1 MVEGNRGINN
11 DIISR
16 LHGIMRPFLL
26 RRLKKDVAKQ
36 LPPKFEHV
44 VMCKLSKRQ
53 ALLYEEFMARSST
66 RALMT
71 GGNYMGMMN
80 ILMQLRKVSHLFLSS
95 HLSLLSP
102 FPFPPHDLLLQ
113 VCNHPDLFEPRPI
126 ISPFRIDD
134 ISFRVSPLLL
144 TAYSNSTKGSYLN
157 SEELNKWCFEMDHH
171 AREQL
176 KRLAYKDVSFVTIDD
191 LNISELPPNLLQNKY
206 QGYLHLFKSTIMTVI
221 NSRRQRNSLLS
232 IHRCDVLLFALS
244 LSWRMIKSCTMPPTI
259 VESAFLSRTNPQIAK
274 WTPQCWS
281 HLLRTTPE
289 WSHLLHDLIIR
300 FVFVLPKVI
309 SNGPQ
314 LVASRFQTNTIHAKI
329 QRSLNTLES
338 PERKLFQKFLGN
350 FHSASIRQRLFFP
363 DRKLVQYDSGKLQ
376 TLCNLLRDLK
386 RGDHKCLIFTQMSK
400 MLDILEIFLNLNGHT
415 YVRLDGSTGI
425 ERRQKLMDRFN
436 NDPKIFCFI
445 LSTRSGGLGI
455 NLTGADTV
463 IFYDSDWNPAMD
475 AQAQDRAHRIGQTR
489 EVNIYRLVCKST
501 VEENILTKAKQKRH
515 LDFLVMS
522 EGEFNVGSLFTTNN
536 LIELLGDEETQS
548 RKEGSSSQLQQHQ
561 AIGSSSQTDQEN
573 SSSVDIEAAMAAVE
587 DEDDVSAL
595 KGAKAEAAQ
604 EQLEFDENAV
614 VVPNE
619 EEGNDS
625 ARVGIVSQQKVSS
638 SSSSPREDDMEAEFA
653 RWQESVG
660 GKDFR
665 TLEAALKP
673 VERYALKIRTTVDP
687 YYSLHYL
694 SDQQKMAEIQA
705 EEQGQEWDIETLEQE
720 KEEEEYRALAD
731 GELLAVNLTEEE
743 LFQIKSEYAQEKSRR
758 QKLRKLRQL
767 TGEGW
772 SHIIDEV
779 TGIPFWYNEDT
790 GEASYGQPDVIK
802 KQQTLK
808 AAMTR
813 KWNAFPVHLI
823 LIVLSYLDPYPDRV
837 RCSYISDRWRR
848 AASDPCFF
856 KRVLSIESGAN
867 ENLMALE
874 ENSFTSL
881 SAALRSALPGETIAL
896 ATGHHIEDTLSL
908 DIPVRLLGSEDDSSK
923 VMVELM
929 NGIEVS
935 EKAGKATFIGITFS
949 RVRRSTIST
958 SLLSLKNSIINVS
971 PPPLPSLLLSQLP
984 LCSPLSR

>member
-1 MVEGNRGINN
+1 M
-11 DIISR
+11 DQ
-16 LHGIMRPFLL
+16 
-26 RRLKKDVAKQ
+26 D
-36 LPPKFEHV
+36 
-44 VMCKLSKRQ
+44 
-53 ALLYEEFMARSST
+53 AR
-66 RALMT
+66 
-71 GGNYMGMMN
+71 Y
-80 ILMQLRKVSHLFLSS
+80 QLR
-95 HLSLLSP
+95 
-102 FPFPPHDLLLQ
+102 
-113 VCNHPDLFEPRPI
+113 
-126 ISPFRIDD
+126 
-134 ISFRVSPLLL
+134 
-144 TAYSNSTKGSYLN
+144 
-157 SEELNKWCFEMDHH
+157 
-171 AREQL
+171 
-176 KRLAYKDVSFVTIDD
+176 RLAYKDVSLVTIDD
-191 LNISELPPNLLQNKY
+191 LNISDLPQNLTQSKY
-206 QGYLHLFKSTIMTVI
+206 QPFLHHFKSSITQVV
-221 NSRRQRNSLLS
+221 NSRRRRNSLLS
-232 IHRCDVLLFALS
+232 VQRCDVLLYALS
-244 LSWRMIKSCTMPPTI
+244 LSWRVIKTCSMPPTI
-259 VESAFLSRTNPQIAK
+259 VESALLSRTNPRIAK

-281 HLLRTTPE
+281 HLVRTTAE
-289 WSHLLHDLIIR
+289 WSRFLNDLIVQ

-314 LVASRFQTNTIHAKI
+314 LVASRYQTNTIYSKI
-329 QRSLNTLES
+329 QTSLNTLES
-338 PERKLFQKFLGN
+338 PERKQFQKYLAS

-425 ERRQKLMDRFN
+425 EKRQKLMDRFN

-536 LIELLGDEETQS
+536 LIELLGDEEPHTK
-548 RKEGSSSQLQQHQ
+548 KEGSSSQAMEVLQ
-561 AIGSSSQTDQEN
+561 AGKETN
-573 SSSVDIEAAMAAVE
+573 SSPLDIEAAMAAVE

-614 VVPNE
+614 VPNE
-619 EEGNDS
+619 EENNDS
-625 ARVGIVSQQKVSS
+625 AVGSLAPKIPSNS
-638 SSSSPREDDMEAEFA
+638 RDDDMEAEFA

-673 VERYALKIRTTVDP
+673 VERYALKIRTIVDP

-705 EEQGQEWDIETLEQE
+705 EEQGHEWDIETLEQE

-743 LFQIKSEYAQEKSRR
+743 LLQIKSEYAQEKSRR
-758 QKLRKLRQL
+758 RKLRKLRQL

-779 TGIPFWYNEDT
+779 SGIPFWYNEDT

-808 AAMTR
+808 AAMAR

-823 LIVLSYLDPYPDRV
+823 LIVLSYLNPYPDRV

-856 KRVLSIESGAN
+856 KRVLSIESGATQ
-867 ENLMALE
+867 NLVSLE
-874 ENSFTSL
+874 QNSFTSL
-881 SAALRSALPGETIAL
+881 SAALNSALPGDTIAL
-896 ATGHHIEDTLSL
+896 ATGHHFEEAISL
-908 DIPVRLLGSEDDSSK
+908 EIPVRLLGSEDDSSK
-923 VMVELM
+923 VIVELM
-929 NGIEVS
+929 NGIELS

-949 RVRRSTIST
+949 RVRRSTVSRSLFSIKNSVANV
-958 SLLSLKNSIINVS
+958 SLLSFSS
-971 PPPLPSLLLSQLP
+971 Y
-984 LCSPLSR
+984 

>member
-1 MVEGNRGINN
+1 
-11 DIISR
+11 
-16 LHGIMRPFLL
+16 
-26 RRLKKDVAKQ
+26 
-36 LPPKFEHV
+36 
-44 VMCKLSKRQ
+44 
-53 ALLYEEFMARSST
+53 
-66 RALMT
+66 
-71 GGNYMGMMN
+71 
-80 ILMQLRKVSHLFLSS
+80 
-95 HLSLLSP
+95 
-102 FPFPPHDLLLQ
+102 
-113 VCNHPDLFEPRPI
+113 
-126 ISPFRIDD
+126 
-134 ISFRVSPLLL
+134 
-144 TAYSNSTKGSYLN
+144 
-157 SEELNKWCFEMDHH
+157 MDHD
-171 AREQL
+171 ARDQL
-176 KRLAYKDVSFVTIDD
+176 KRLAYKDVSLITIED
-191 LNISELPPNLLQNKY
+191 LNIGDLPPHLTQSKY
-206 QGYLHLFKSTIMTVI
+206 QGYLHQFKSTITEVI

-232 IHRCDVLLFALS
+232 IHRCDVVLFALS
-244 LSWRMIKSCTMPPTI
+244 LSWRMIKSCSMPPTV
-259 VESAFLSRTNPQIAK
+259 VESALLSRTNSHIAK

-281 HLLRTTPE
+281 SLVRTTPE
-289 WSHLLHDLIIR
+289 WSQFLHDLIIR

-314 LVASRFQTNTIHAKI
+314 LVASRYQTNTVHSKI
-329 QRSLNTLES
+329 QSYLNTLES
-338 PERKLFQKFLGN
+338 PERRQCQSYLGY

-425 ERRQKLMDRFN
+425 EKRQKLMDRFN

-536 LIELLGDEETQS
+536 LLELLGDEEPQTQ
-548 RKEGSSSQLQQHQ
+548 KGGSSFQPMT
-561 AIGSSSQTDQEN
+561 SSSQTDREAC
-573 SSSVDIEAAMAAVE
+573 SSSYDIEAVMAAVE

-614 VVPNE
+614 IPTD
-619 EEGNDS
+619 EEGGTDS
-625 ARVGIVSQQKVSS
+625 TVAAVSQKVSS
-638 SSSSPREDDMEAEFA
+638 SSKEDDMEAEFA

-673 VERYALKIRTTVDP
+673 VERYALKIRTIVDP

-743 LFQIKSEYAQEKSRR
+743 LHQIKSDYAQEKSRR
-758 QKLRKLRQL
+758 RKLRKLRQL

-779 TGIPFWYNEDT
+779 TGVPFWYNEDT

-802 KQQTLK
+802 KQQILK

-823 LIVLSYLDPYPDRV
+823 LIVLSYLDPFPDRV

-848 AASDPCFF
+848 AASDPCFY

-867 ENLMALE
+867 EIHTTLE

-881 SAALRSALPGETIAL
+881 SAALKSALPGETIVL
-896 ATGHHIEDTLSL
+896 ASGHHIEDSLSL
-908 DIPVRLLGSEDDSSK
+908 DIPVRLLGSEDDSSR
-923 VMVELM
+923 VVVELM
-929 NGIEVS
+929 NGIELS
-935 EKAGKATFIGITFS
+935 ERAGRATFIGITFS
-949 RVRRSTIST
+949 RLRRSTISK
-958 SLLSLKNSIINVS
+958 SLFSIKNSIVNVS
-971 PPPLPSLLLSQLP
+971 SSLSLTSLSSLIVFSLVDLLHIQKRWIWERKLY
-984 LCSPLSR
+984 LCLKL